1 MNNLREQ
8 ILSKKDIDSEQVYIP
23 QWDVTVEVRT
33 LTGRQRAILLQDTV
47 SLKGKIDF
55 QKLYPQLAVMSTY
68 DPQTGELIFMPGDMD
83 ALAEKSGAA
92 LEIIAQV
99 AIKLSGLNPDELEK
113 NSETTPSE
121 DSILS

>member
-1 MNNLREQ
+1 MSNLREQ
-8 ILSKKDIDSEQVYIP
+8 ILSKKDIDSERVYIP

-47 SLKGKIDF
+47 NLKGKVDF
-55 QKLYPQLAVMSTY
+55 QKLYPQLVVMSTY
-68 DPQTGELIFMPGDMD
+68 DPQTGKPVFMPGDMD

-99 AIKLSGLNPDELEK
+99 ATRLSGLNPGELEK
-113 NSETTPSE
+113 NSETTLSE